1 MAGLF
6 AFSILTTDE
15 PEKIV
20 AVRQGPPVVIGLG
33 EDEYFVASDITPVLY
48 HTRDIFFLGDGEMAT
63 LTRSG
68 AEVTDFEGNVV
79 TPKVQRITWDP
90 IMAEKGGFKHFM
102 LKEIYEQPRAVRE
115 TLQGRVSLDS
125 GKIYL
130 PVDGANIADFW
141 TALEGVSH
149 FSYLMWNAGHDRGVS
164 QLDLEL
170 QAEVDKYIASFWLLR
185 SQHPGHRPRELH
197 HLLFA
202 CTQVNSRLPPAT
214 QHLYAAASGYAA
226 RFCAVLQSSLLSNR
240 PALRRR
246 AVAVLR
252 RFYRMG
258 SAGKRRYIEALM

>member
-1 MAGLF
+1 VLRPLQQLLETINDAPCGHDVRDFLVTERKRLPCQRR
-6 AFSILTTDE
+6 AHAADE
-15 PEKIV
+15 E
-20 AVRQGPPVVIGLG
+20 L
-33 EDEYFVASDITPVLY
+33 VL
-48 HTRDIFFLGDGEMAT
+48 
-63 LTRSG
+63 
-68 AEVTDFEGNVV
+68 V
-79 TPKVQRITWDP
+79 
-90 IMAEKGGFKHFM
+90 
-102 LKEIYEQPRAVRE
+102 EQPRSNLLAVYIDEAVLARLRE
-115 TLQGRVSLDS
+115 RDPLRSL
-125 GKIYL
+125 
-130 PVDGANIADFW
+130 DGANIADFW

-149 FSYLMWNAGHDRGVS
+149 FSYLMWNVGHDRGVS

-240 PALRRR
+240 PALRGR